1 VRELPRTPP
10 LLTLLAWLH
19 KLTKQNVL
27 TLCNRL
33 VSMDSYNEY
42 FYMASLLCTSVTW
55 LAAVIISIEIVLV
68 FLVSLSVIL
77 FF

>member
-1 VRELPRTPP
+1 
-10 LLTLLAWLH
+10 
-19 KLTKQNVL
+19 
-27 TLCNRL
+27 
-33 VSMDSYNEY
+33 MDSYNEY
-42 FYMASLLCTSVTW
+42 FYVASLLCTSVTW